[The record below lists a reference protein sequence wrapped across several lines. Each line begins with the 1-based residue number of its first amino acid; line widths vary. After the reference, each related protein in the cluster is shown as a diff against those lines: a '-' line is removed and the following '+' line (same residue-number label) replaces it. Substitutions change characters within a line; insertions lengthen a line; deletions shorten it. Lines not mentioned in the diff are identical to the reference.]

1 MLFPYMWSLSP
12 ENLWKTSFAA
22 CSHARGEFSTAGFAG
37 NDTASKRR
45 FCDKEELGVNTWM
58 VLAFDFPRS
67 LPLLVLH
74 HSPTQPFIGLN
85 KAPLWGVFTPR
96 HCGVLGIEC
105 LEGWS
110 RQCEASVWN
119 TACPRA
125 TWGWAFLACLV
136 LSSPLLLPCSSPQCS
151 QKWGG
156 HAAQEYKGVII
167 WASRHVT
174 ARSAFVMKWQQV
186 PLITCKEL
194 KLLVCVSEVLLL
206 LGSGW
211 FGLCS

>member
-1 MLFPYMWSLSP
+1 MLFPYIWSLSP

-110 RQCEASVWN
+110 RQCEASAWN

-125 TWGWAFLACLV
+125 TWGWGIPGLSCAEQPPALALQFPAMLPEMGWSCSLGV
-136 LSSPLLLPCSSPQCS
+136 QRSDYLSLLPCYS
-151 QKWGG
+151 Q
-156 HAAQEYKGVII
+156 ECICDE
-167 WASRHVT
+167 
-174 ARSAFVMKWQQV
+174 V
-186 PLITCKEL
+186 PAGATNHL
-194 KLLVCVSEVLLL
+194 
-206 LGSGW
+206 
-211 FGLCS
+211 